1 MSAPEV
7 APMHPSTQAEPLT
20 PPAIEPARL
29 PRHVGIQPDG
39 NGRWAALRGLARTD
53 GHVAGGGALVDVID
67 GALALG
73 IPYLSLHAF
82 STENWKRPAAE
93 VKFLLDY
100 LAGFLID
107 NQARWQEQSVRV
119 RWFGQRR
126 HLPEALLNVLAD
138 VETATVKNAALNLQ
152 FCLNYG
158 GRAELLD
165 GVRAV
170 ARAAAAGTLDP
181 DSLDEQSF
189 VQYLSDPDIPD
200 VDLFLRSSGEHR
212 LSNFML
218 WRIAYAELMF
228 VDTLWP
234 DVDRRDLYRAVELY
248 ATRDRRRGGP
258 PASAIRSNL
267 E

>member
-1 MSAPEV
+1 MTTPEI

-20 PPAIEPARL
+20 APVIEPDRL

-39 NGRWAALRGLARTD
+39 NGRWAVLRGLPRTD

-93 VKFLLDY
+93 VEFLLDY
-100 LAGFLID
+100 LAGFLVD
-107 NQARWQEQSVRV
+107 NQARWQDQGVRV

-126 HLPEALLNVLAD
+126 HLPEAVLNILRE
-138 VETATVKNAALNLQ
+138 VETATVGNTALNLQ

-181 DSLDEQSF
+181 DALDEQSF

-218 WRIAYAELMF
+218 WRVAYAELMF

-248 ATRDRRRGGP
+248 SKRDRRRGGP
-258 PASAIRSNL
+258 TLALRPTV

>member
-1 MSAPEV
+1 MSTAEV

-20 PPAIEPARL
+20 VPTIEPDRL

-39 NGRWAALRGLARTD
+39 NGRWAVQRGLPRTD

-82 STENWKRPAAE
+82 STENWKRPAVE
-93 VKFLLDY
+93 VQFLLDY
-100 LAGFLID
+100 LAGFLVD
-107 NQARWQEQSVRV
+107 NQERWQDQGVRV

-126 HLPEALLNVLAD
+126 HLPETVLRVLED
-138 VETATVKNAALNLQ
+138 VEAATADNTALNLQ

-158 GRAELLD
+158 GRAELVD
-165 GVRAV
+165 GVKAV
-170 ARAAAAGTLDP
+170 ARAAAAGALDP
-181 DSLDEQSF
+181 DTLDERSF
-189 VQYLSDPDIPD
+189 AQYLSDPDIPD

-218 WRIAYAELMF
+218 WRVAYAEIMF

-234 DVDRRDLYRAVELY
+234 DVDRRDLYRAVERY
-248 ATRDRRRGGP
+248 AKRDRRLGGANTRP
-258 PASAIRSNL
+258 TI